1 MLSATAMATP
11 HDDVPIAASARST
24 SAAPARPGEPP
35 VLVAVAA
42 GAVTAMIPVILGG
55 THAATGETL
64 ASKNVGLSVA
74 GFGLALAPIISH
86 VVVGEW
92 KRAAAFGALPTAT
105 AIGAAVLLASRD
117 DAVFD
122 GTTLSRSTFG
132 ALFSLTVFSSA
143 LGVVDAALAG
153 ERARAP
159 GLIVAP
165 TLGKGHFGIGIMT
178 TL

>member
-1 MLSATAMATP
+1 MATP

-143 LGVVDAALAG
+143 PGVVDAALAG

>member
-1 MLSATAMATP
+1 
-11 HDDVPIAASARST
+11 
-24 SAAPARPGEPP
+24 
-35 VLVAVAA
+35 
-42 GAVTAMIPVILGG
+42 MIPVILGG

-64 ASKNVGLSVA
+64 ASKNMGLSVA

-92 KRAAAFGALPTAT
+92 KRAAAFGALPMTT
-105 AIGAAVLLASRD
+105 AIGAAVLLASSD

-122 GTTLSRSTFG
+122 GTTLSRTTFG
-132 ALFSLTVFSSA
+132 ALFSLTVFGAA

-153 ERARAP
+153 DRARAP
-159 GLIVAP
+159 GVIVAP